1 MTDWKFNQADSLLKE
16 LKFIGPI
23 ESTDDL
29 IKGLEILDVSR
40 SNFVKVCSVN
50 HELDDFQKN
59 IVTLTGSA
67 KNHFCTSFS
76 EDYEAIIFNS
86 LAKEISSRHKRIF
99 RTDSKKLI
107 SLRQKFK
114 EKEES

>member
-1 MTDWKFNQADSLLKE
+1 MEMFNQADSLLKE

-50 HELDDFQKN
+50 HEWMIFRKN
-59 IVTLTGSA
+59 IVTASGSA
-67 KNHFCTSFS
+67 KIIYGTSFS

-86 LAKEISSRHKRIF
+86 LAKEISSRHKEFSGLIAKTNF
-99 RTDSKKLI
+99 FASKI
-107 SLRQKFK
+107 
-114 EKEES
+114 